1 MEIRTAH
8 RLGAVMAGLACAQQ
22 AAHAQTDSPIE
33 EIVVTGSHIAGKVQA
48 RTASPVV
55 VLDRNAI
62 AELGPVDIA
71 DITQT
76 LTVNNGAQNNPDAF
90 TQNLTAGTSNINLRG
105 LGLSS
110 TLVLLNGKRQ
120 VNSAAPTDN
129 GLLFVDTASLIPMIA
144 IERIEI
150 FKDGASAIYGS
161 DAVGGVVNILTRD
174 AFDGL
179 ELQAD
184 LQANTEN
191 SQTDLRLAGIAGGG
205 TERMHLT
212 VAASYLHRSMLTT
225 REKELRPP
233 EFRGAGGL
241 TVTGST
247 LTSFPGNLIPLTA
260 PDRGAG
266 PGIIPIANLFDIAAD
281 NATPLF
287 RFDGIGAVPGTPV
300 LADPTGSGFLIG
312 SFAGFL
318 RQDDA
323 IADPANP
330 NSVLAPADGVQDA
343 FTATVLAQALAQS
356 PELLAGGLARGVSSL
371 PVDLQPLLAETI
383 TRLPGFDQAKLT
395 AEQQAMLQSAL
406 STLSSEVDRLQQ
418 GGIFSPFVVPDPSCE
433 AFARIDEDVFAP
445 AAVTDPIS
453 GRTAA
458 VGACEFDFAPFFS
471 LVPQERRIQGYA
483 ALTHEIDK
491 AATLYGE
498 FAFARNRAER
508 NISTLPTT
516 DPLTIQPDNPFNPL
530 PGSTAI
536 LVSRSPGFNQIG
548 DFFTDRPNPNSFEH
562 DTFRVVVGMRGEIGA
577 RWQYDASFLHATN
590 SYEFANSDGLAVQ
603 TMLAVNG
610 LGGAGCNPLADA
622 PGTGDCRFFNP
633 FGSGVL
639 ADPQARAEIPGGSG
653 EAASVQVLNT
663 ADILD
668 FVIGDISIDADSD
681 LTVVDA
687 VLSGDLLELPAGQ
700 ARAAIG
706 FQYRDVELSQD
717 FDANSERGNFLFITA
732 PTQDFS
738 GSRDVVSVF
747 GELEL
752 PLTERLDLSAA
763 LRFEDYGGAG
773 GDTLDP
779 RVAVVYRP
787 WDWLSLRGSVSTSF
801 RAPSVFQQFGTQT
814 TLNAVIDPRNPANQ
828 PFITIKT
835 DGREALDPEE
845 STAFDLGLTA
855 TPISGLELELDWW
868 RFDFEDII
876 IREQPEALVR
886 RALCGP
892 GGPCPTADPDFDPTL
907 LERGIVG
914 LGPTGALA
922 FVRTDFVNAAGIETD
937 GFDAR
942 IAYELETS
950 LGRFRLG
957 WKGTYVNRY
966 KLPVGPGGR
975 LIDRGDFRNAQNF
988 AAPVP
993 DLRFNASLG
1002 FERGGHGFQAFLR
1015 YIDDFRDDQ
1024 NCGDPRSRD
1033 TLESPDPVTLACP
1046 GGLDFAKIES
1056 QTTLDVQYTYRFRDF
1071 GPADETVLTLG
1082 SINLFDSAPP
1092 FVATDG
1098 AFESRTHDPRGR
1110 MIYLRL
1116 ATRF

>member
-1 MEIRTAH
+1 METPTTR
-8 RLGAVMAGLACAQQ
+8 RLVAAMAALTCADAVSAQ
-22 AAHAQTDSPIE
+22 PEPPLE
-33 EIVVTGSHIAGKVQA
+33 EIVVTGSHIGGKSQE

-55 VLDRNAI
+55 ILGRENI
-62 AELGPVDIA
+62 AALGAVDIA

-120 VNSAAPTDN
+120 VTSAAPTDN

-144 IERIEI
+144 IERVEI
-150 FKDGASAIYGS
+150 FKGGASALYGS
-161 DAVGGVVNILTRD
+161 DAVGGVVNVIPRE
-174 AFDGL
+174 AFTGL

-205 TERMHLT
+205 NERTHLT
-212 VAASYLHRSMLTT
+212 AAVTYLHRSMLTT
-225 REKELRPP
+225 REKELRPRAFQGP
-233 EFRGAGGL
+233 GGL

-260 PDRGAG
+260 PDRNADHA
-266 PGIIPIANLFDIAAD
+266 IIPIANLFDIAAD

-287 RFDGIGAVPGTPV
+287 RFDGIGTVPGTPV
-300 LADPTGSGFLIG
+300 LADPAGSGFLVG
-312 SFAGFL
+312 RFAGF
-318 RQDDA
+318 RQQSEA
-323 IADPANP
+323 IADPADP
-330 NSVLAPADGVQDA
+330 ASVLAPADGVQDA

-356 PELLAGGLARGVSSL
+356 PELLAGGLAGGLSGL
-371 PVDLQPLLAETI
+371 PAELQPLLEETVA
-383 TRLPGFDQAKLT
+383 RLPGFDQVALP
-395 AEQQAMLQSAL
+395 ADQQAMLQTALSAL
-406 STLSSEVDRLQQ
+406 AGEVDRLSQA
-418 GGIFSPFVVPDPSCE
+418 GVFSPFVVPDPSCE
-433 AFARIDEDVFAP
+433 EFARIDEDVFAP
-445 AAVTDPIS
+445 APVTDPLS
-453 GRTAA
+453 GRPAS
-458 VGACEFDFAPFFS
+458 VGACQFDFAPFFT

-483 ALTHEIDK
+483 ALTHEIGESM
-491 AATLYGE
+491 TLYGE

-516 DPLTIQPDNPFNPL
+516 DPLQIRPDNPFTPL
-530 PGSTAI
+530 PGASAI

-548 DFFTDRPNPNSFEH
+548 NFFTDRPNPNAFEH
-562 DTFRVVVGMRGEIGA
+562 DTFRIVAGLRGEIGA
-577 RWQYDASFLHATN
+577 RWRYDASFLHATN
-590 SYEFANSDGLAVQ
+590 SYEFANTDGLAAQ

-610 LGGAGCNPLADA
+610 FGGAGCDPLTDA
-622 PGTGDCRFFNP
+622 AGAGDCRFFNP

-639 ADPQARAEIPGGSG
+639 ADPQDRVEVPGGSD
-653 EAASVQVLNT
+653 EAETAQVFNT
-663 ADILD
+663 AEILD
-668 FVIGDISIDADSD
+668 FVIGDISIDAESD

-687 VLSGDLLELPAGQ
+687 VLSGDLFALPAGM
-700 ARAAIG
+700 ARAALG
-706 FQYRDVELSQD
+706 FQFRDVELSQD
-717 FDANSERGNFLFITA
+717 FDDNAERGNFLFITA
-732 PTQDFS
+732 PTEDFA
-738 GSRDVVSVF
+738 GSRDVFAVF
-747 GELEL
+747 GEVEL
-752 PLTERLDLSAA
+752 PLTNTLDLSAA
-763 LRFEDYGGAG
+763 LRYGDYGGAV

-779 RVAVVYRP
+779 RVAALYRP
-787 WDWLSLRGSVSTSF
+787 WEWLSLRGSVSTSF

-835 DGREALDPEE
+835 DGRRDLDPEE
-845 STAFDLGLTA
+845 STAFDIGFTA
-855 TPISGLELELDWW
+855 TPVPGLELEFDWW

-876 IREQPEALVR
+876 IREQPETVVR

-892 GGPCPTADPDFDPTL
+892 GGPCASADPEFDPTL
-907 LERGIVG
+907 LERGVVG

-957 WKGTYVNRY
+957 WEGTYVNRY
-966 KLPVGPGGR
+966 KLPVGPDGR
-975 LIDRGDFRNAQNF
+975 LIDRADFRNAQNF
-988 AAPVP
+988 AAPIP
-993 DLRFNASLG
+993 DLRFNANFG
-1002 FERGGHGFQAFLR
+1002 FERRKHGLRAFLR
-1015 YIDDFRDDQ
+1015 YIDNFRDDQ

-1033 TLESPDPVTLACP
+1033 TLDSPDPVTLACP
-1046 GGLDFAKIES
+1046 DGLDFARIES
-1056 QTTLDVQYTYRFRDF
+1056 QTTVDVQYIYRLPNF
-1071 GPADETVLTLG
+1071 GPSVETVLTLG
-1082 SINLFDSAPP
+1082 SLNLFDSDPP

-1110 MIYLRL
+1110 MIYVRL
-1116 ATRF
+1116 ASRF

>member
-1 MEIRTAH
+1 METGTAH
-8 RLGAVMAGLACAQQ
+8 RLVAAMAALTCAEAVTAQ
-22 AAHAQTDSPIE
+22 PGPPLE
-33 EIVVTGSHIAGKVQA
+33 EIVVTGSHIAGKRQA
-48 RTASPVV
+48 RTAAPVV
-55 VLDRNAI
+55 VLGREDI
-62 AELGPVDIA
+62 AALGAVDIA

-90 TQNLTAGTSNINLRG
+90 TQNLTAGTGNINLRG

-110 TLVLLNGKRQ
+110 TLVLLDGKRQ

-129 GLLFVDTASLIPMIA
+129 GLLFVDTASLLPMIA
-144 IERIEI
+144 IERVEI
-150 FKDGASAIYGS
+150 LKDGASALYGS
-161 DAVGGVVNILTRD
+161 DAVGGVVNIIPRNKFT
-174 AFDGL
+174 GL
-179 ELQAD
+179 EFQAD

-205 TERMHLT
+205 DVRTHVT

-225 REKELRPP
+225 REKELRP
-233 EFRGAGGL
+233 EAFRGPGGL

-260 PDRGAG
+260 PARTGD
-266 PGIIPIANLFDIAAD
+266 PDIEPIANLFDLAAD

-287 RFDGIGAVPGTPV
+287 RFDGFGEVPGTPL
-300 LADPTGSGFLIG
+300 LADPDGDGFLVG
-312 SFAGFL
+312 SFAGFR
-318 RQDDA
+318 RQSEA
-323 IADPANP
+323 AADPADP
-330 NSVLAPADGVQDA
+330 NSVAAPADGVQDA
-343 FTATVLAQALAQS
+343 FTATVLAQALFQA
-356 PELLAGGLARGVSSL
+356 PDLLAGGLAAGLAGL
-371 PVDLQPLLAETI
+371 PPELQPLLAETLA
-383 TRLPGFDQAKLT
+383 RLPGFDQAALP
-395 AEQQAMLQSAL
+395 ADQQAMLQSAL
-406 STLSSEVDRLQQ
+406 AALASETERLTQA
-418 GGIFSPFVVPDPSCE
+418 GVFSPFVVPDPSCE
-433 AFARIDEDVFAP
+433 DFAKIDKDVFAP
-445 AAVTDPIS
+445 APVIDPLS
-453 GRTAA
+453 GRPAA
-458 VGACEFDFAPFFS
+458 VGACQFDFAPFFA

-483 ALTHEIDK
+483 SLTHEIDK

-508 NISTLPTT
+508 NTSTLPTT
-516 DPLTIQPDNPFNPL
+516 DPLQIQPDNPFNPL
-530 PGSTAI
+530 PGASSI

-548 DFFTDRPNPNSFEH
+548 DFLTDRPNPNAFAH
-562 DTFRVVVGMRGEIGA
+562 DTFRVVAGLRGEIGA
-577 RWQYDASFLHATN
+577 RWHYDASFLHATN
-590 SYEFANSDGLAVQ
+590 TFEFANSDGLAAQ

-610 LGGAGCNPLADA
+610 LGGVGCDPLADT

-639 ADPQARAEIPGGSG
+639 ADSEARVPVPGGSDD
-653 EAASVQVLNT
+653 AATAQVFNT

-687 VLSGDLLELPAGQ
+687 VVSGDLFALPAGTV
-700 ARAAIG
+700 RAAIG
-706 FQYRDVELSQD
+706 FQVRDVELSQD

-732 PTQDFS
+732 PTPDFAA
-738 GSRDVVSVF
+738 SRDVLAVF
-747 GELEL
+747 AELEL
-752 PLTERLDLSAA
+752 PLTDALELSAA
-763 LRFEDYGGAG
+763 VRFEDYGSPV

-779 RVAVVYRP
+779 RVALLYRP
-787 WDWLSLRGSVSTSF
+787 FEWLSLRGSVSTSF
-801 RAPSVFQQFGTQT
+801 RAPSVFQQFGNQT
-814 TLNAVIDPRNPANQ
+814 TLNAVIDPRNPSNQ

-835 DGREALDPEE
+835 DGRQDLQPEE
-845 STAFDLGLTA
+845 STAFNIGLSA
-855 TPISGLELELDWW
+855 TPLPGLELDFDWW

-876 IREQPEALVR
+876 IREQPEAVVR

-892 GGPCPTADPDFDPTL
+892 GGPCASADPDFDPGL
-907 LERGIVG
+907 LERGIVA

-957 WKGTYVNRY
+957 WEGTYVNRY

-975 LIDRGDFRNAQNF
+975 LIDRADVRNAQNF

-993 DLRFNASLG
+993 DLRFNADFG
-1002 FERGGHGFQAFLR
+1002 FERGRHGFRAFLR
-1015 YIDDFRDDQ
+1015 YIDNFRDDQ

-1033 TLESPDPVTLACP
+1033 TLASPDPVTLKCP
-1046 GGLDFAKIES
+1046 DERDFAKIES
-1056 QTTLDVQYTYRFRDF
+1056 QTTVDVQYAYRLPNF
-1071 GPADETVLTLG
+1071 GSSAETVLTLG
-1082 SINLFDSAPP
+1082 SVNLLDSGPP